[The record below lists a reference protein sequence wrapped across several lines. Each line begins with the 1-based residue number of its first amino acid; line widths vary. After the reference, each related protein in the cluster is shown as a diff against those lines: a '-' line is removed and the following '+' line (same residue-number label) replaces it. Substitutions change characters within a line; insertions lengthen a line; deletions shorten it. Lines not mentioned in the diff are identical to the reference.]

1 MAGAEANYSMI
12 DGNSNSD
19 DAQRTCC
26 RCDGGGGADVWVR
39 RAWWRK
45 THDIATPEIRMVDTR
60 VTS

>member
-1 MAGAEANYSMI
+1 MAIQIQMMLSEPVVGAM
-12 DGNSNSD
+12 
-19 DAQRTCC
+19 
-26 RCDGGGGADVWVR
+26 GGRADVWVR